1 MNSGFDQGTQ
11 LHRNMIPFLERVQ
24 ELDFLISFPAS
35 NIRYVLSLS
44 FEVALTCEYYNNLA
58 CSNLQGQ
65 RDLSISTELRKVAI
79 GFAYR
84 VRKYSGYHV
93 NGYRFRTTS
102 YEQSRPNQKTTC
114 SGVITPGIDEVE
126 YFGRIEEM
134 YELNFHGSKPLT
146 PVIFKFHWFDA

>member
-11 LHRNMIPFLERVQ
+11 LHRNMIAFLERVR
-24 ELDFLISFPAS
+24 ELDFLISFPGS

-65 RDLSISTELRKVAI
+65 RDPSISTELRKVAI

-84 VRKYSGYHV
+84 VRNILGMTSMDTVFAQQAMTKVGPIRKQSVQESLRPILMRSIILNESKKYMNSIFMV
-93 NGYRFRTTS
+93 
-102 YEQSRPNQKTTC
+102 PNLLLQ
-114 SGVITPGIDEVE
+114 
-126 YFGRIEEM
+126 
-134 YELNFHGSKPLT
+134 
-146 PVIFKFHWFDA
+146 